1 MRRKAYVVDYGIINL
16 KNIVRGLEKV
26 NADVEICTHPRQLEK
41 ASNIIVPGVGAFK
54 IGMEEIKRRGFDE
67 GLTRAVEKGLPM
79 LGICLGMQLFM
90 QESFEHGQSLGL
102 GFISGSVEQIPTVT
116 RHGQKR
122 KVPHIGWTKLNLPR
136 DRDGWTGT
144 CLEPLDNLRD
154 AYCYFVHSYAVKAR
168 KEDHILA
175 ESVYQDL
182 PIVSAVQAE
191 NVMGVQ
197 FHPERSGPV
206 GLKILQAFV
215 NLDYQL
221 K

>member
-122 KVPHIGWTKLNLPR
+122 KVPHIGWGKILIR
-136 DRDGWTGT
+136 
-144 CLEPLDNLRD
+144 EPFSKHIFLKGLTEK
-154 AYCYFVHSYAVKAR
+154 AYFYFVHSYYVEPLDK
-168 KEDHILA
+168 KIIL
-175 ESVYQDL
+175 SNTQYGNL
-182 PIVSAVQAE
+182 KYCSALRYKNITAF
-191 NVMGVQ
+191 Q
-197 FHPERSGPV
+197 FHPEKSGPS
-206 GLKILQAFV
+206 GIKIYLTLKNSLSNV
-215 NLDYQL
+215 
-221 K
+221 